1 MVRRALLAGLAAAM
15 LHAQAPPSD
24 QSEKKWYQS
33 VAFNGFLSAS
43 YNWNFNQP
51 ADRVNAFR
59 VFDFADNY
67 WKLDVAEAVVQKA
80 ATRKGDWG
88 FRVDLEAG
96 QSVPEIE
103 AAYGLF
109 RDPDSGQ
116 AGHFDIQQAFV
127 SYIAPIGKGLRFDGG
142 KYVTHLGYEVIDGYD
157 GWNDNAS
164 RSFLFGYA
172 IPFTQTGVRVS
183 YPFSGKLS
191 AQLHF
196 MNGWD
201 EVTDNNRGKT
211 AGLQVAYTPVPALT
225 LTVNGIY
232 GPEQKE
238 DDHDYRQVWELT
250 ANWKA
255 SGRVS
260 FGLDTLYGHE
270 ASAVEGYEGPEQGG
284 WTGAAGYLHTAVSK
298 KFSINLRGEI
308 FADRNGAR
316 TGVGQ
321 TLKEVTATPEWRID
335 KHVILRGDVR
345 FDWSDGEVFRKA
357 NGYACQQLTA
367 MINLLLVK

>member
-1 MVRRALLAGLAAAM
+1 MVWRALLAGLAAAM
-15 LHAQAPPSD
+15 LHAQAPPSVEP
-24 QSEKKWYQS
+24 EKKWYQTL
-33 VAFNGFLSAS
+33 AFNGFLSGS
-43 YNWNFNQP
+43 YNWNFDQP
-51 ADRVNAFR
+51 AGRANAFR

-80 ATRKGDWG
+80 ASKKGDWG

-96 QSVPEIE
+96 QSIPEIE

-109 RDPDSGQ
+109 RDPDSGK

-127 SYIAPIGKGLRFDGG
+127 SYIAPIGNGLRFDAG
-142 KYVTHLGYEVIDGYD
+142 KYVSHMGYEVIDGYD
-157 GWNDNAS
+157 GWNDNAT

-172 IPFTQTGVRVS
+172 VPYTQTGVRVS
-183 YPFSGKLS
+183 YPFGDKLT

-201 EVTDNNRGKT
+201 EVTDNNHGKT
-211 AGLQVAYTPVPALT
+211 VGFQVAYTPAPAVT

-238 DDHDYRQVWELT
+238 DDHDYRQVWELMAT
-250 ANWKA
+250 WKA
-255 SGRVS
+255 SRRVS
-260 FGLDTLYGHE
+260 FGLDALYGHE
-270 ASAVEGYEGPEQGG
+270 AGAVEASEGREQGS
-284 WTGAAGYLHTAVSK
+284 WPGAAGYLHTAVTS
-298 KFSINLRGEI
+298 KFSLNLRSEI

-321 TLKEVTATPEWRID
+321 SLKEVTATPEWRID

-345 FDWSDGEVFRKA
+345 FDWSTGEVFQKA
-357 NGYACQQLTA
+357 NGFARQQLTA
-367 MINLLLVK
+367 MINLLLVD

>member
-1 MVRRALLAGLAAAM
+1 
-15 LHAQAPPSD
+15 
-24 QSEKKWYQS
+24 
-33 VAFNGFLSAS
+33 
-43 YNWNFNQP
+43 
-51 ADRVNAFR
+51 

-80 ATRKGDWG
+80 ASKKGDWG

-96 QSVPEIE
+96 QSIPEIE

-109 RDPDSGQ
+109 RDPDSGK

-127 SYIAPIGKGLRFDGG
+127 SYIAPIGNGLRFDAG
-142 KYVTHLGYEVIDGYD
+142 KYVSHMGYEVIDGYD
-157 GWNDNAS
+157 GWNDNAT

-172 IPFTQTGVRVS
+172 VPYTQTGVRVS
-183 YPFSGKLS
+183 YPFGDKLT

-201 EVTDNNRGKT
+201 EVTDNNHGKT
-211 AGLQVAYTPVPALT
+211 VGFQVAYTPAPAVT

-238 DDHDYRQVWELT
+238 DDHDYRQVWELMAT
-250 ANWKA
+250 WKA
-255 SGRVS
+255 SRRVS
-260 FGLDTLYGHE
+260 FGLDALYGHE
-270 ASAVEGYEGPEQGG
+270 AGAVEASEGREQGS
-284 WTGAAGYLHTAVSK
+284 WPGAAGYLHTAVTS
-298 KFSINLRGEI
+298 KFSLNLRSEI

-321 TLKEVTATPEWRID
+321 SLKEVTATPEWRID

-345 FDWSDGEVFRKA
+345 FDWSTGEVFQKA
-357 NGYACQQLTA
+357 NGFARQQLTA
-367 MINLLLVK
+367 MINLLLVD